1 MASNLT
7 QRVAFAVVAI
17 PAALAIVWQGGL
29 LLAALLAVVAWLGT
43 AELLR
48 FARQLGLAAFA
59 PLALVTAAAFPL
71 LAWGTLTD
79 PTVAGRVA
87 AAWPYAVAVWLLVA
101 LLATL
106 ARVAP
111 SARPLA
117 STAVTLLAPL
127 YAGAL
132 PAFLLAMRHSHFGS
146 RSAAGTA
153 LVFFPLVTVW
163 VVDSVA
169 MTVGKRVGGPKF
181 SPVVSPNKTWSG
193 TIGGFVGGLALAPLY
208 HLLVLQPLAVDVSP
222 WHLLVIAAVLG
233 VMGQLGDLTESLFK
247 REVGFKDSSHL
258 IPGHGGVLDR
268 FDSLYFAI
276 PLAATLYQIFGVI

>member
-1 MASNLT
+1 MASNMT

-29 LLAALLAVVAWLGT
+29 PLAALLAVAAWLGT

-48 FARQLGLAAFA
+48 FARRQGLSVFA

-71 LAWGTLTD
+71 LAWRTVTD
-79 PTVAGRVA
+79 PMVAGRVA

-132 PAFLLAMRHSHFGS
+132 PAFLLAMRHAQYGS

-208 HLLVLQPLAVDVSP
+208 HLLVMRPLAVDVSP
-222 WHLLVIAAVLG
+222 WHLLAIAAVLG

-276 PLAATLYQIFGVI
+276 PLAATLYKIFGVI

>member
-1 MASNLT
+1 MT
-7 QRVAFAVVAI
+7 QRVAFAAVAI

-29 LLAALLAVVAWLGT
+29 PLAALVAVVAWLGT
-43 AELLR
+43 AELLA
-48 FARQLGLAAFA
+48 FARRQGLSPFG
-59 PLALVTAAAFPL
+59 PLALVTAAALPL
-71 LAWGTLTD
+71 LAWRTAID
-79 PTVAGRVA
+79 DAAAARFA
-87 AAWPYAVAVWLLVA
+87 AAWPYAVAMWVLVA

-106 ARVAP
+106 ARLKP
-111 SARPLA
+111 SARPLG
-117 STAVTLLAPL
+117 STAMTVLAPL

-132 PAFLLAMRHSHFGS
+132 PAFLLVMRHAHHGS

-153 LVFFPLVTVW
+153 LVFFPLATVW

-208 HLLVLQPLAVDVSP
+208 HFLVMRPLAVDVSP
-222 WHLLVIAAVLG
+222 WHLLAIAAVLG
-233 VMGQLGDLTESLFK
+233 VLGQLGDLTESLFK
-247 REVGFKDSSHL
+247 REVGLKDSSHL

>member
-1 MASNLT
+1 MT

-17 PAALAIVWQGGL
+17 PAALAVVWQGGL
-29 LLAALLAVVAWLGT
+29 PLAVLLAVVAWLGT
-43 AELLR
+43 GELLG
-48 FARQLGLAAFA
+48 FARRQGLSAFA

-71 LAWGTLTD
+71 LAWRTMTD
-79 PTVAGRVA
+79 GMAAGQVA
-87 AAWPYAVAVWLLVA
+87 AAWPYAIAVWLLVA

-111 SARPLA
+111 SARPLGSA
-117 STAVTLLAPL
+117 AVTLLAPL

-132 PAFLLAMRHSHFGS
+132 PAFLLAIRHAHHGS
-146 RSAAGTA
+146 RSAAATA

-208 HLLVLQPLAVDVSP
+208 HLLVMRPLAVDVSP

-247 REVGFKDSSHL
+247 REVGVKDSSHL

-276 PLAATLYQIFGVI
+276 PLAATLYRIFGVI